1 PPRVQPPL
9 APLHLTV
16 QVVARELADDITPQ
30 VDLLEMAAPVVQV
43 PQRPPVRHLRFCAVA
58 LNIVPVL
65 QHALRQKCPFPKPSA
80 VIRWATSASA
90 TRTAKP
96 T

>member
-1 PPRVQPPL
+1 ARPVVHPPRVQPPL

-43 PQRPPVRHLRFCAVA
+43 PQRPPREQQNPHDHL
-58 LNIVPVL
+58 LLTHSQP
-65 QHALRQKCPFPKPSA
+65 
-80 VIRWATSASA
+80 AS
-90 TRTAKP
+90 
-96 T
+96 